1 MESGD
6 AVICGGLNGEMAKL
20 GLKGV
25 WVFVFCFCSLG
36 QDSGVLIIAIA
47 VFSATK
53 LEIERW
59 NWNNAFSFPLG
70 KQVVLLAVYL
80 PGRPSKG
87 IIDCSCH
94 EQCRVNVQAGLST
107 GLQKEPHSISKF

>member
-1 MESGD
+1 MGF
-6 AVICGGLNGEMAKL
+6 CFLFL
-20 GLKGV
+20 FF
-25 WVFVFCFCSLG
+25 VFVPWVKIV
-36 QDSGVLIIAIA
+36 GVLIIAIA

-87 IIDCSCH
+87 IIDCSYN
-94 EQCRVNVQAGLST
+94 EQCPG
-107 GLQKEPHSISKF
+107 